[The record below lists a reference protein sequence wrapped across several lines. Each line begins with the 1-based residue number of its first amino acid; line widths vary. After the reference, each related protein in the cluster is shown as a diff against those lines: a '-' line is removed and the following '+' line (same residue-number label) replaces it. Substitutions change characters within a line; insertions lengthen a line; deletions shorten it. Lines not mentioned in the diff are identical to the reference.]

1 MEKDSRRRAARPP
14 GAAKADQPRGTE
26 AADRAN
32 VASEA
37 AAAASAPAA
46 DRASGMRFCVVEDS
60 YKNLRAI
67 FRACKESGHDIDHF
81 SGAADAIVALDSR
94 AYDVLIV
101 SDTAMGGPQACE
113 QLIAQVRGG
122 GRQELI
128 TMPIIALPLDG
139 GDARRRE
146 LQVAGASAVLTT
158 ISAAHINEA
167 LRASENEESAVSPPV
182 TKRVLLVEDSYSLS
196 LVLSQAFAS
205 GGHELDH
212 VVSVDEAL
220 ELIRSR
226 EYDFYIVGQS
236 DAASVNSAQLLERIR
251 AAQRRRGK
259 TVPVIVLTSNA
270 APTNVQALRDAGAD
284 LVLTRNAKQLDM
296 HLLAWLE
303 NGLPDRSATAN
314 PRPAEAP
321 AAAPSP
327 QFSQIDE
334 EQIDEEQGGEEP
346 SDDLEPQNWEPSRAP
361 PFGAELSPP
370 EPAKKLQNRATTHSI
385 TAARRAT
392 SGQDLF
398 FFVGVFVA
406 LVGVALIGWFGWQ
419 YFADKIPVEVTTAKL
434 GNVTR
439 SVAVTGQVASKR
451 QVDLPATSA
460 GQLFRVYAEEGGLA
474 RKGEKLA
481 ALDNREALIN
491 VRRTEAQVFR
501 YHTEIE
507 LADRALT
514 DLRAQSTE
522 MISQTMVSDI
532 KANKS
537 LAQSKLK
544 VAEQDLQAA
553 QLVLDRLTIA
563 APFAG
568 VIARSYAIEG
578 RWVEAGTPVFTL
590 ADIDALEVAL
600 RVRGDGAQNL
610 QVGQTIRFADAGGL
624 TWSGTI
630 QHLSDGAEG
639 SAAPHAKYGSGVVAI
654 ATLNDDAPPLAL
666 DQHVSGEVITEAAA
680 NSVTVPF
687 EAVVQ
692 REGRDYVAVVDGAKV
707 HFAAVEVGARNLSKV
722 AIVNGLIAGDQ
733 VILPREPLSE
743 GQRIAPTT
751 ADSRDAED
759 VEGYP
764 HRSQYADVEVF
775 STEQLRQRYDEVHI
789 VDVRSKFEFDVV
801 HIAKAENVP
810 VADEK
815 FLHRLEQVRAKVAP
829 TPLVFYCNGHSCS
842 KSYEAAHTARRG
854 GFNNVYAYDSGIFDW
869 MREQQQHTALLGI
882 APAPL
887 NKMVSEDYFQAR
899 MVSWDTLQKK
909 AKEKNT
915 IVLDVRDALQRHGA
929 VTTPHLQ
936 VPLDD
941 FVARLDGSEFR
952 GKQLLIIDAVGK
964 QVRWLQY
971 VLEHKGYKNYFF
983 LRDGWEGAARP

>member
-14 GAAKADQPRGTE
+14 GAANADQPRGTDTAE
-26 AADRAN
+26 RSN
-32 VASEA
+32 VATGSE
-37 AAAASAPAA
+37 AAASAPVA
-46 DRASGMRFCVVEDS
+46 DGASGKRFCVVEDS

-67 FRACKESGHDIDHF
+67 FRACKESGHEIDHF
-81 SGAADAIVALDSR
+81 SGATDAIVALDSR
-94 AYDVLIV
+94 SYDVLIV

-128 TMPIIALPLDG
+128 TMPIIALPLDDS
-139 GDARRRE
+139 DARRRE
-146 LQVAGASAVLTT
+146 LQVAGASAVLSTV
-158 ISAAHINEA
+158 SAAQLNDA
-167 LRASENEESAVSPPV
+167 LRASENEELAASLPV

-196 LVLSQAFAS
+196 LLLSQAFAS

-236 DAASVNSAQLLERIR
+236 DAASANSAQLLERIR
-251 AAQRRRGK
+251 AAQRRRGRM
-259 TVPVIVLTSNA
+259 VPIVVLTSNA
-270 APTNVQALRDAGAD
+270 LPTNVQALRDAGAN
-284 LVLTRNAKQLDM
+284 LVLTRNAKQIDM

-303 NGLPDRSATAN
+303 NGLPAPSATASS
-314 PRPAEAP
+314 RPAEASAP
-321 AAAPSP
+321 APPLP
-327 QFSQIDE
+327 QFSAPDE
-334 EQIDEEQGGEEP
+334 EPAEDPG
-346 SDDLEPQNWEPSRAP
+346 PQNWEPSRAP
-361 PFGAELSPP
+361 PFGEELTLNQ
-370 EPAKKLQNRATTHSI
+370 PASMAQSRPAPSSFV
-385 TAARRAT
+385 AARRGAA
-392 SGQDLF
+392 GQDLF

-406 LVGVALIGWFGWQ
+406 LVGVGLIGWFGWQ
-419 YFADKIPVEVTTAKL
+419 YFADEIPVEVTMAKL
-434 GNVTR
+434 GSVTR

-507 LADRALT
+507 LADRALS

-610 QVGQTIRFADAGGL
+610 QVGQMIRFADAGGL

-630 QHLSDGAEG
+630 QHLSDGSEG
-639 SAAPHAKYGSGVVAI
+639 AAALHSKYGRGVVAI

-680 NSVTVPF
+680 NSVIVPF

-692 REGRDYVAVVDGAKV
+692 REGRDYVAVVNGAKV

-733 VILPREPLSE
+733 VILPREPLNE

-751 ADSRDAED
+751 VDSRDTED

-764 HRSQYADVEVF
+764 HRSEFADVEVF

-801 HIAKAENVP
+801 HIAKAENIP

-815 FLHRLEQVRAKVAP
+815 FLQRLEQVRAKVAP
-829 TPLVFYCNGHSCS
+829 TPLVFYCNGHACS

-899 MVSWDTLQKK
+899 MVSWDTVQKK

-929 VTTPHLQ
+929 VATPHLQ

-952 GKQLLIIDAVGK
+952 GKQLLIVDAVGK

>member
-1 MEKDSRRRAARPP
+1 MEKDSRRRVARPA
-14 GAAKADQPRGTE
+14 GAANADQSRGAE
-26 AADRAN
+26 ATKRSN
-32 VASEA
+32 VAAESDS
-37 AAAASAPAA
+37 ASASVA
-46 DRASGMRFCVVEDS
+46 DGVSGKRFCVVEDS

-67 FRACKESGHDIDHF
+67 FRACKEGGHELDHF
-81 SGAADAIVALDSR
+81 SSATDAIAALDSR
-94 AYDVLIV
+94 SYDAIIV

-113 QLIAQVRGG
+113 QLIAQIRGG

-128 TMPIIALPLDG
+128 TMPIVALALDDS
-139 GDARRRE
+139 DARRRA
-146 LQVAGASAVLTT
+146 LQVAGASAVLSTV
-158 ISAAHINEA
+158 SVAQLNEA
-167 LRASENEESAVSPPV
+167 LNSSTDEDLAASLPV

-196 LVLSQAFAS
+196 LLLSQAFAS
-205 GGHELDH
+205 GGHESDH
-212 VVSVDEAL
+212 VVSVDEAS

-236 DAASVNSAQLLERIR
+236 DAPTFNCALLFERMR
-251 AAQRRRGK
+251 VAQRRRGR
-259 TVPVIVLTSNA
+259 TAPIVVLTSN
-270 APTNVQALRDAGAD
+270 PVPSNVQALRDAGAD
-284 LVLTRNAKQLDM
+284 VVLTRDAKQLDM

-303 NGLPDRSATAN
+303 NGLPASSSAASSRSAEASE
-314 PRPAEAP
+314 PAPSSLQFPPPDDEPAE
-321 AAAPSP
+321 
-327 QFSQIDE
+327 
-334 EQIDEEQGGEEP
+334 
-346 SDDLEPQNWEPSRAP
+346 DLEPQNWAPSRAP
-361 PFGAELSPP
+361 PFGAELTLN
-370 EPAKKLQNRATTHSI
+370 EPASKARGRPETSPFA
-385 TAARRAT
+385 AARRAAT
-392 SGQDLF
+392 GQDLY

-419 YFADKIPVEVTTAKL
+419 YFADEIPVEVTTAKL

-439 SVAVTGQVASKR
+439 SVAVSGQVVSKR

-491 VRRTEAQVFR
+491 VRRSEAQVFR
-501 YHTEIE
+501 YRTEID
-507 LADRALT
+507 LADRALG

-568 VIARSYAIEG
+568 AIARSYAIEG

-590 ADIDALEVAL
+590 ADIDALEVVL
-600 RVRGDGAQNL
+600 RVRGDGAQSL
-610 QVGQTIRFADAGGL
+610 QVGQAVRFADAGGM

-630 QHLSDGAEG
+630 QRVIEGADG
-639 SAAPHAKYGSGVVAI
+639 SAATNSKYGSGVVAV

-666 DQHVSGEVITEAAA
+666 DQHVSGEVTTEAAA
-680 NSVTVPF
+680 NSVIVPF

-692 REGRDYVAVVDGAKV
+692 REGRDYVELVEGGKV
-707 HFAAVEVGARNLSKV
+707 HFMAVEVGARNLSKV

-733 VILPREPLSE
+733 VILPRESLSE
-743 GQRIAPTT
+743 GQRIAPTS
-751 ADSRDAED
+751 AESRDAED

-764 HRSQYADVEVF
+764 HRSRFADVEVF

-801 HIAKAENVP
+801 HIAKAENIP
-810 VADEK
+810 IADEK
-815 FLHRLEQVRAKVAP
+815 FLQRLEQVRAKVAP
-829 TPLVFYCNGHSCS
+829 TPLVFYCNGHTCS
-842 KSYEAAHTARRG
+842 KSYEAAHLARRG

-899 MVSWDTLQKK
+899 MASWETLQKK
-909 AKEKNT
+909 AQEKNT
-915 IVLDVRDALQRHGA
+915 IVLDVRDAVQRHGA
-929 VTTPHLQ
+929 VAIPHLQ

-941 FVARLDGSEFR
+941 FVARLDGNEFR
-952 GKQLLIIDAVGK
+952 GKQLLIVDAVGK

-983 LRDGWEGAARP
+983 LRDGWEAAARP